1 MDATQWPG
9 GGVAS
14 DSGDQRRWE
23 LADQLTGFQRE
34 ADPLAGHAE
43 PAVARPDL
51 QVVAQ
56 KPPQIGQDR
65 CRRGWV
71 KPM

>member
-1 MDATQWPG
+1 MDPTQWPG
-9 GGVAS
+9 GRVAS
-14 DSGDQRRWE
+14 DSGDQRRRE
-23 LADQLTGFQRE
+23 HADQLTGLQRE
-34 ADPLAGHAE
+34 AHPLAGHAE

-56 KPPQIGQDR
+56 KPPQIGQDGP
-65 CRRGWV
+65 RRGRV